1 MKRETSARL
10 FLDPQQVAR
19 IQDLSLR
26 ARLIVEG
33 FLVGLHRSPYH
44 GFSVEFKEYREYTPG
59 DDPRWIDWKAY
70 ARSDRFFVKRFEEE
84 TNLRAYLLV
93 DASASMGYPEGAHS
107 KLAYV
112 VNLAAA
118 LAYLF
123 YLQRDATGL
132 MAFDGG
138 ILAHLRPRTSRVHLH
153 QLFSVLAHLRP
164 QGTSA
169 PEKPLHL
176 LTERLKKR
184 SLVILFSDLMTRPEP
199 LLRALSFLRQRKH
212 EVIVFHVLAPE
223 ELRLESQGPAVYRDL
238 ETGERL
244 AFDPRTYG
252 KDYEQRIQAFVQH
265 LRWNLRARN
274 VDYQFLRT
282 DEPFDR
288 ALLFYLKKRERL
300 P

>member
-1 MKRETSARL
+1 MKADRTARW
-10 FLDPQQVAR
+10 FLQPEAVAR
-19 IQDLSLR
+19 IRDLSLR

-70 ARSDRFFVKRFEEE
+70 ARSDRFYVKRFEEE
-84 TNLRAYLLV
+84 TNLRAYLLLDV
-93 DASASMGYPEGAHS
+93 SGSMGFPEGPHRKFTYA
-107 KLAYV
+107 

-132 MAFDGG
+132 LAFNGG
-138 ILAHLRPRTSRVHLH
+138 IVRHLVPRTSRLHLNELLKTLVTL
-153 QLFSVLAHLRP
+153 QPR
-164 QGTSA
+164 GTSS
-169 PEKPLHL
+169 PERPLQL
-176 LTERLKKR
+176 LTERMKKR
-184 SLVILFSDLMTRPEP
+184 GLVILLSDLLTQPEP
-199 LLRALSFLRQRKH
+199 LLKALGYLRQRKH
-212 EVIVFHVLAPE
+212 EVIVFHLLAPE
-223 ELRLESQGPAVYRDL
+223 ELRIADLQPAVFRDL

-252 KDYEQRIQAFVQH
+252 QDYERRIQDFLNR
-265 LRWNLRARN
+265 LRWNLRSQN
-274 VDYQFLRT
+274 IDYQFLRT

>member
-1 MKRETSARL
+1 MKPDRTARL
-10 FLDPQQVAR
+10 FLNPAAVAR

-70 ARSDRFFVKRFEEE
+70 ARSDRFYVKRFEEE
-84 TNLRAYLLV
+84 TNLRAYLVV
-93 DASASMGYPEGAHS
+93 DASGSMGFPEGPHA
-107 KLAYV
+107 KLTYA

-123 YLQRDATGL
+123 HLQRDATGL
-132 MAFDGG
+132 LVFNGG
-138 ILAHLRPRTSRVHLH
+138 IVHHLPPRTSRMHL
-153 QLFSVLAHLRP
+153 FEIFKALAGLKA
-164 QGTSA
+164 QGPSA
-169 PEKPLHL
+169 PERPIHL
-176 LTERLKKR
+176 LTERMKKR
-184 SLVILFSDLMTRPEP
+184 GLVLLFSDLMTRPEP
-199 LLRALSFLRQRKH
+199 LLKALSFLRQRKH
-212 EVIVFHVLAPE
+212 EVVVFHLLAPE
-223 ELRLESQGPAVYRDL
+223 ELQLQGQGPAVFRDL

-252 KDYEQRIQAFVQH
+252 RDYERRLQAFLDH
-265 LRWNLRARN
+265 LRWSLRARN
-274 VDYQFLRT
+274 IDYQFLRT

-288 ALLFYLKKRERL
+288 ALLFYLKKREHL